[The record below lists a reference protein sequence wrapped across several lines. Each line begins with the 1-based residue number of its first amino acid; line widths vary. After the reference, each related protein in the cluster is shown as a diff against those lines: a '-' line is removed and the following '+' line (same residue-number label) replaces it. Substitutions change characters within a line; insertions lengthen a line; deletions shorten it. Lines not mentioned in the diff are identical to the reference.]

1 MPVIPELL
9 TRGGGFPNAAEL
21 ERRLLAGEALLA
33 ESANHLMQVVDV
45 LESYGVVLD
54 AYSRNL
60 IYQAEEQF
68 LNPFPIFKFLDGD
81 LSPAKIWRHLI
92 HDRINFEYAE
102 YCMRTMLWHGTGGL
116 DAYLDGEAF
125 RASCAAI
132 IQAKTRRDPLLACLN
147 PLFPDFLPEL
157 IRSAA
162 TTHALGQFWRVMS
175 DLFLAL
181 AAAERDGAVRSIDAV
196 VDFIQAGLVAAA
208 AQPITYRV
216 SIGGQPFWVLPPEA
230 GLTFLMDV
238 AVPYVEAVFLRGTP
252 FLGTVSF
259 NAQAGQ
265 IPVEQ
270 SAFAYG
276 ALYADP
282 LPTMGAGIPPSL
294 LMQDMYRH
302 LPSRLHSWY
311 DRQGRGEGDVRV
323 KICMSFQKAMF
334 CVTNAAIRGTFPH
347 PLATEVAGE
356 QAANRAHAA
365 AWCSRLCRART
376 DCLDAL
382 EEALETAPREA
393 REEAAEEATEE
404 AAQRAPGDPPFAA
417 TGRA

>member
-9 TRGGGFPNAAEL
+9 TRSGGQPNGQEL

-33 ESANHLMQVVDV
+33 ESPDHTMQVVDV
-45 LESYGVVLD
+45 LESYGIVLD

-81 LSPAKIWRHLI
+81 LSPAKIWRHLN

-102 YCMRTMLWHGTGGL
+102 YCMRAMLWHGTGGL
-116 DAYLDGEAF
+116 DAYLDSEAF
-125 RASCAAI
+125 QASCGEI
-132 IQAKTRRDPLLACLN
+132 IRSKAGRDPLLALLN
-147 PLFPDFLPEL
+147 PLFPQFLPEL
-157 IRSAA
+157 IRTAA

-175 DLFLAL
+175 DLFLDL
-181 AAAERDGAVRSIDAV
+181 AEAEHQGKVGSIDDV
-196 VDFIQAGLVAAA
+196 IEFIKDGLVAAA
-208 AQPITYRV
+208 ANPITYRV
-216 SIGGQPFWVLPPEA
+216 RLADKDFWVLPPEA
-230 GLTFLMDV
+230 GLTFLVDV

-259 NAQAGQ
+259 NAQARQ
-265 IPVEQ
+265 ISPDQ
-270 SAFAYG
+270 SSFAYG

-302 LPSRLHSWY
+302 LPERLPSWY
-311 DRQGRGEGDVRV
+311 EARGRGEGDLRV

-347 PLATEVAGE
+347 PLSSTSPQE
-356 QAANRAHAA
+356 QAANQAYAA
-365 AWCSRLCRART
+365 AWAARLSLART
-376 DCLDAL
+376 DCLDEGQA
-382 EEALETAPREA
+382 
-393 REEAAEEATEE
+393 
-404 AAQRAPGDPPFAA
+404 
-417 TGRA
+417 

>member
-9 TRGGGFPNAAEL
+9 TRSGGQPNGQEL

-33 ESANHLMQVVDV
+33 ESPDHTMQVVDV
-45 LESYGVVLD
+45 LESYGIVLD

-81 LSPAKIWRHLI
+81 LSPAKIWRHLN

-102 YCMRTMLWHGTGGL
+102 YCMRAMLWHGTGGL
-116 DAYLDGEAF
+116 DAYLDSEAF
-125 RASCAAI
+125 QASCGEI
-132 IQAKTRRDPLLACLN
+132 IRSKAGRDPLLALLN
-147 PLFPDFLPEL
+147 PLFPQFLPEL
-157 IRSAA
+157 IRTAA

-175 DLFLAL
+175 DLFLDL
-181 AAAERDGAVRSIDAV
+181 AEAEHQGKVGSIDDV
-196 VDFIQAGLVAAA
+196 VEFIKDGLVAAA
-208 AQPITYRV
+208 ANPITYRV
-216 SIGGQPFWVLPPEA
+216 RLADKDFWVLPPEA
-230 GLTFLMDV
+230 GLTFLVDV

-259 NAQAGQ
+259 NAQARQ
-265 IPVEQ
+265 ISPDQ
-270 SAFAYG
+270 SSFAYG

-302 LPSRLHSWY
+302 LPERLHSWY
-311 DRQGRGEGDVRV
+311 EARGRGEGDVRV

-347 PLATEVAGE
+347 PLSSTSPQE
-356 QAANRAHAA
+356 QAANQAYAA
-365 AWCSRLCRART
+365 AWAARLSLART
-376 DCLDAL
+376 DCLDEGQA
-382 EEALETAPREA
+382 
-393 REEAAEEATEE
+393 
-404 AAQRAPGDPPFAA
+404 
-417 TGRA
+417 